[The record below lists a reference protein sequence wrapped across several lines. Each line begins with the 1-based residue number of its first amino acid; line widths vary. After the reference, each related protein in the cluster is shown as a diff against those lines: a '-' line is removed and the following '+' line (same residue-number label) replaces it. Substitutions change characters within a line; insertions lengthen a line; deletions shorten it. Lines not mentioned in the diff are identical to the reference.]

1 MPILY
6 SLNEDDECSL
16 ETYIDGEDHD
26 EIDKSIKYQLIDYAL
41 DKRNEKLF
49 RKLIAN

>member
-1 MPILY
+1 M
-6 SLNEDDECSL
+6 
-16 ETYIDGEDHD
+16 
-26 EIDKSIKYQLIDYAL
+26 KYQLIDYAL